1 MNLLKRMRKMAS
13 RVFTSYVEL
22 QNAMEQCIDVALQ
35 NVAQK
40 VKDKLKEF
48 IEADFYRTYEP
59 HIYKRTYQFLNSTE
73 TVKINPTTHKI
84 FIDMSK
90 MNYFDIS
97 PEEMVGLSSQG
108 YHGNTSIF
116 REGYFWKDF
125 ISWCE
130 VNIPVLMKTELRRQ
144 GLNVR

>member
-40 VKDKLKEF
+40 VKEKLKEF
-48 IEADFYRTYEP
+48 IEADFYLMYEP
-59 HIYKRTYQFLNSTE
+59 YIYKRTYQFLNSPDTLKIDNHTHKVFVNMEKMHYLEAHPE
-73 TVKINPTTHKI
+73 TVV
-84 FIDMSK
+84 DLASR
-90 MNYFDIS
+90 
-97 PEEMVGLSSQG
+97 G
-108 YHGNTSIF
+108 YHGNESIF

-125 ISWCE
+125 IAWCE
-130 VNIPVLMKTELRRQ
+130 VNVPLLMKTELRRQ